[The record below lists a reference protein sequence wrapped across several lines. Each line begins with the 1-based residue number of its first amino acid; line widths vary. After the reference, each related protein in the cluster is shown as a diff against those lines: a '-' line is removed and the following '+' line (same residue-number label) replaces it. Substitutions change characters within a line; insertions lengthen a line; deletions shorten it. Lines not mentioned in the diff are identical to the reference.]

1 MSSTIRK
8 MVTGTLVTLLSV
20 SLMIPQTSAS
30 NKENS
35 VPEIESKVKDTLKIK
50 GKRFK
55 DLNETTCLQEFR
67 EQVA

>member
-1 MSSTIRK
+1 
-8 MVTGTLVTLLSV
+8 
-20 SLMIPQTSAS
+20 MIPQTSAS

-55 DLNETTCLQEFR
+55 DLNETTCLQEFG
-67 EQVA
+67 EQVV